1 MLAIPI
7 LRRLRQKDLQFKAS
21 LSYIARPHL
30 KNCYYHHHQQQQ
42 AKSKRK
48 FRCPKVTASW

>member
-48 FRCPKVTASW
+48 I